1 MHGELFKIKLVAII
15 VMASMLVYF
24 LKFQSPRLEK
34 NETRYQPLN
43 DVDDSPEHVR
53 MSLINGATDDADD
66 DDEED
71 EVWK

>member
-1 MHGELFKIKLVAII
+1 
-15 VMASMLVYF
+15 MASMLVYF

-34 NETRYQPLN
+34 DETRYQPLN

-53 MSLINGATDDADD
+53 MSLINGATDDV